1 MSNFKLPSKYHNDN
15 NPPPYTDTGYTP
27 VPKVLGAPDMELG
40 TYEKSQLGKFSAQTN
55 CTSCNLHVTTNVD
68 KKLSSGGWTW
78 AILCCCCGSWL
89 LSLLVLCMDN
99 FWDYIHYC
107 PRCTK
112 KIATYSPEMS
122 CGIKCLLVF
131 ASIGII
137 ALQIFI
143 VVIYLLPMMY
153 GEY

>member
-1 MSNFKLPSKYHNDN
+1 MSNFKLPSKYHNER

-27 VPKVLGAPDMELG
+27 VPKVVSAPDMELG
-40 TYEKSQLGKFSAQTN
+40 ACENGQLGKFPALTN
-55 CTSCNLHVTTNVD
+55 CNNCNLHVTTNVD

-78 AILCCCCGSWL
+78 AILCCCFGSWL
-89 LSLLVLCMDN
+89 LSLLILCMDN

-112 KIATYSPEMS
+112 KLATYSPAMS
-122 CGIKCLLVF
+122 VWVKCLLVF
-131 ASIGII
+131 ASLGLI

-143 VVIYLLPMMY
+143 VLFYLSQVNLN
-153 GEY
+153 EV